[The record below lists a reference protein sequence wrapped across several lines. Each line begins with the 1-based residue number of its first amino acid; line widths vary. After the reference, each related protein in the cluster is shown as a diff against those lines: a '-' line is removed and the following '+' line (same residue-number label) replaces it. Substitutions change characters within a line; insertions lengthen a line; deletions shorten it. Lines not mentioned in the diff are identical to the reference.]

1 MPDKGPLR
9 LGFLRCK
16 MGIAHEESVRW
27 SGSHHRP
34 GAVWGS
40 DPSVRTAWSPSLV
53 SKCNLDSLVFTVFFN
68 FWLSKCDIL
77 TLGILTSLWS
87 QVLCLPYREC
97 LFGEMNT
104 YPLVLNP
111 LPSVTARNKRLRI
124 KQAIAKTAHS
134 NISVEGKS
142 VERSIITGILEKPQ
156 KHPAKS

>member
-1 MPDKGPLR
+1 M
-9 LGFLRCK
+9 
-16 MGIAHEESVRW
+16 
-27 SGSHHRP
+27 
-34 GAVWGS
+34 
-40 DPSVRTAWSPSLV
+40 
-53 SKCNLDSLVFTVFFN
+53 
-68 FWLSKCDIL
+68 
-77 TLGILTSLWS
+77 
-87 QVLCLPYREC
+87 
-97 LFGEMNT
+97 FGEMNT